1 MDLTKFLAVSTI
13 LFLLG
18 LWGIFLNR
26 KNIIVM
32 LMSIELMLLAVNL
45 NFLMFSVFID
55 DLTGQLFSLLILNS
69 SLSIIILIISSIL
82 WLSLI
87 FL

>member
-45 NFLMFSVFID
+45 KTIR
-55 DLTGQLFSLLILNS
+55 
-69 SLSIIILIISSIL
+69 
-82 WLSLI
+82 
-87 FL
+87 

>member
-32 LMSIELMLLAVNL
+32 LMSLYTKCRDKKRANKR
-45 NFLMFSVFID
+45 NKKKK
-55 DLTGQLFSLLILNS
+55 
-69 SLSIIILIISSIL
+69 
-82 WLSLI
+82 
-87 FL
+87 